1 MPLLTPL
8 IRADRDGDHLDDAR
22 EHYRITRAVLDDLAT
37 PDDSIPIRPEYLA
50 RLIDQAADDDA
61 VFVPDVG
68 SPIIWAARFLTMNG
82 KRNDCCQQYTEP
94 TAEQIAA
101 DVAEIEAILAL
112 MRVVLAA
119 VKPWRTWTKVNRV
132 SKQEV
137 IECPVCKGRLQL
149 SQAAYNGHV
158 WGKCETK
165 GCVQWM
171 E

>member
-1 MPLLTPL
+1 MTKTGMCVHFTGVQNKVCKVGLEYDTVRGGGLLPC
-8 IRADRDGDHLDDAR
+8 
-22 EHYRITRAVLDDLAT
+22 
-37 PDDSIPIRPEYLA
+37 
-50 RLIDQAADDDA
+50 
-61 VFVPDVG
+61 
-68 SPIIWAARFLTMNG
+68 LTMNG
-82 KRNDCCQQYTEP
+82 KRNDCCPQYTEP

-101 DVAEIEAILAL
+101 DVAETEAILAR

-132 SKQEV
+132 AKQEV
-137 IECPVCKGRLQL
+137 IECPACKGRLHL

-165 GCVQWM
+165 GCAQWM